1 MRPATIDL
9 VTFGH
14 LTSGAHPLRGRPFL
28 ASISNVSRVCLRQSV
43 LITAEPEAAPTLFNM
58 SRTVARGGSY
68 FSVSTSVS
76 TFISLGVAIA
86 FVPC

>member
-28 ASISNVSRVCLRQSV
+28 ASISNVTRGCHVSMGVN
-43 LITAEPEAAPTLFNM
+43 EPEELPTLFNM

-68 FSVSTSVS
+68 FSFSTSVS

-86 FVPC
+86 LVPC